1 MKHSRILFALLLL
14 TLPFSACQ
22 KELVTKIEL
31 PEGYFE
37 NQWQETLT
45 AAKEFDRH
53 MFIHFYADWC
63 NLCADFKKDVLN
75 DAEVEAYMKSKFI
88 GALMDSEKG
97 IGKELYSDF
106 QLEGHPN
113 MVVTD
118 KNGNLIA
125 SQRGKLSKTEF
136 LDWIKAYE

>member
-1 MKHSRILFALLLL
+1 MKYSGLLFVLFLI
-14 TLPFSACQ
+14 TLPFAACQ

-37 NQWQETLT
+37 NQWQESLT
-45 AAKEFDRH
+45 AAKDLDRNI
-53 MFIHFYADWC
+53 FIHFYADWC
-63 NLCADFKKDVLN
+63 SLCAAFKEDVLN
-75 DAEVEAYMKSKFI
+75 DAEVEAYMKSKFV

-97 IGKELYSDF
+97 IGKELFNGY

-118 KNGNLIA
+118 KDGNLIA